1 MKALIFG
8 IRGQDGFYLNRL
20 LRDKN
25 IDVIGTSRTGNDV
38 NGNVAHYKFVE
49 ALIKIH
55 QPDYVFH
62 FAANSTTNHY
72 ALFENHETI
81 STGTLN
87 ILEAVRLHCPNARV
101 FLSGSAMQ
109 FLNIGIPIN
118 ELTPFEASSPY
129 SFSRIQSVYTGRY
142 FRDKFGLKVYVG
154 YFFNHDS
161 PLRGEN
167 HVNQKIVKAV
177 RRISKGSNE
186 ILKLGDLNVKKEF
199 GFAGDTI
206 EATWTL
212 VNQDKI
218 FEAVIGTGK
227 AYSIEDWTIA
237 CFDQAGIDWKKHV
250 VPDPSFIPQYKIL
263 ISQPN
268 IINNLGWKPKVDFK
282 KLMELMM
289 LTN

>member
-49 ALIKIH
+49 SIIKIH

-118 ELTPFEASSPY
+118 ELTPFAASSPY
-129 SFSRIQSVYTGRY
+129 SFSRIQSVYAGRY

-212 VNQDKI
+212 VNQDII

-268 IINNLGWKPKVDFK
+268 IIHNLGWKPKVDFK